1 MKRSDGMS
9 FRQYGAA
16 ALVSLFSPV
25 ARLLPG
31 AALKRAGFSGWLA
44 PLIALPFL
52 LGLVWVMGRL
62 LTVEGRKVGLA
73 DALLARLGPRLGR
86 AVGALL
92 VLWLLFYGGV
102 ILRSGSERILSTV
115 YPGFGLPL
123 FLGGS
128 LLLGMVFARGRL
140 RWAGRSAFVVLL
152 LFAGILAVVFAAAL
166 SALHWDYL
174 WPPEV
179 NRWQGICL
187 GALSVADVL
196 SPWVWFSFLRGGVT
210 EDEGSF
216 PRSSRGV
223 VLLCLLTLVFLL
235 ATIGDLGP
243 ELALRQQFPFYV
255 MIKNLRLLNLMERF
269 DAVIVVLWMMTDYV
283 FIGMLLLSASAGLR
297 SLSGSR
303 RRESWVPFC
312 ALGMLLSALLGGENA
327 FRFAWISERLI
338 PVVNLG
344 LAFLLLPLIAL
355 FPVKKEN
362 LQFSKKGVDKRGM

>member
-1 MKRSDGMS
+1 MKREDSMS
-9 FRQYGAA
+9 FRQYLAAAGAA
-16 ALVSLFSPV
+16 LFSPV
-25 ARLLPG
+25 TRLLPK
-31 AALKRAGFSGWLA
+31 AVLEPAGFSGWLS
-44 PLIALPFL
+44 PLAALPL
-52 LGLVWVMGRL
+52 LLALAWIMERL
-62 LTVEGRKVGLA
+62 LTAEGRKVGLA
-73 DALLARLGPRLGR
+73 DALLARLGPWPGR
-86 AVGALL
+86 FVGALL
-92 VLWLLFYGGV
+92 ALWVLFYGGV
-102 ILRSGSERILSTV
+102 VLRAGSERILSTV
-115 YPGFGLPL
+115 YPDTGLPL
-123 FLGGS
+123 FLGGG
-128 LLLGMVFARGRL
+128 LLLSMVFAMGRF
-140 RWAGRSAFVVLL
+140 RWAGRSAFVTL
-152 LFAGILAVVFAAAL
+152 LFFLGILAVVFAAAL
-166 SALHWDYL
+166 TALHWDYL

-216 PRSSRGV
+216 PRSARGV
-223 VLLCLLTLVFLL
+223 VLLCLLTLLFLL

-297 SLSGSR
+297 YLSGSR

>member
-174 WPPEV
+174 WPPELS
-179 NRWQGICL
+179 RWREIGL
-187 GALSVADVL
+187 AALPVADVL
-196 SPWVWFSFLRGGVT
+196 SPWVWFSFLRDRVT

-216 PRSSRGV
+216 PRVARG
-223 VLLCLLTLVFLL
+223 LAAAALLTLVFLIV
-235 ATIGDLGP
+235 TIGDLGP

-255 MIKNLRLLNLMERF
+255 MIKNLRLFNVLERF

-283 FIGMLLLSASAGLR
+283 FVGMLLLSASAALQR
-297 SLSGSR
+297 ISGTR
-303 RRESWVPFC
+303 RREIWVAFC
-312 ALGMLLSALLGGENA
+312 ALGMLISAIFAAGNA
-327 FRFAWISERLI
+327 FLLVRLSERLI
-338 PVVNLG
+338 PAVNLI
-344 LAFLLLPLIAL
+344 LTFLLLPLTAL
-355 FPVKKEN
+355 IRPKKEN
-362 LQFSKKGVDKRGM
+362 LRFSKKGVDKRGR